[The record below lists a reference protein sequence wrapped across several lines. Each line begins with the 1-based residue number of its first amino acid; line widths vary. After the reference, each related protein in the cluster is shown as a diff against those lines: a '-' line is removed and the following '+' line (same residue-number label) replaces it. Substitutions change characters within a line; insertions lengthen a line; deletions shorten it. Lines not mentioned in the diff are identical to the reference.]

1 MSRAPSSGGGPAQ
14 PDETDWKI
22 IEILQSGYESNN
34 TIARR
39 LELSEGTIR
48 QRIKRL
54 KEAGILT
61 VRALIDPNLLEN
73 QQLALIGVNVAESRL
88 LEAKAEEIS
97 RIDGVLAV
105 SIASGRYDLLVEVL
119 VDSNHGLVRFLTERL
134 SAVEGISKTESFL
147 LLKSFGKHI

>member
-1 MSRAPSSGGGPAQ
+1 MGKSTLAQ

-22 IEILQSGYESNN
+22 IEILQAGYESNN

-39 LELSEGTIR
+39 LNLSEGTIR

-54 KEAGILT
+54 KELGILT

-73 QQLALIGVNVAESRL
+73 RQLALVAVNVAESRL

-97 RIDGVLAV
+97 GIEGVLAV

-119 VDSNHGLVRFLTERL
+119 VDSNHGLVHFLTEHL

-147 LLKSFGKHI
+147 LLKSFGKYV